1 MTVDIG
7 YILYL
12 RAKVEQEQNQR
23 VLVYLLSALGYIFY
37 PKAAAHVAVD
47 LQCWS
52 L

>member
-1 MTVDIG
+1 MTRSINGIVKG
-7 YILYL
+7 FQVKSV
-12 RAKVEQEQNQR
+12 R
-23 VLVYLLSALGYIFY
+23 Y